1 MSGMLVED
9 VASELAKAREKI
21 EQMQP
26 LLLKAASFIE
36 GWNEYYKIYSMEEY
50 VSYYHD
56 ICKFTQRL
64 RKEAQ

>member
-9 VASELAKAREKI
+9 VASELAKAKEKI

-26 LLLKAASFIE
+26 LLLKAASLIE
-36 GWNEYYKIYSMEEY
+36 GWNEYYKIYSMEEC

>member
-1 MSGMLVED
+1 MTDEQIKD
-9 VASELAKAREKI
+9 VACELAKAKEKI

-26 LLLKAASFIE
+26 LLLKAASLIE
-36 GWNEYYKIYSMEEY
+36 GWNEYYKIYSTEEY

-56 ICKFTQRL
+56 IYKFTQRL